1 MRLTDQVIE
10 EVDEQTTITSMR
22 RPDPRP
28 NVRDIF
34 AKEEDLSKEDKGEDS
49 QALLGAPP
57 PSAPVNVP
65 RSTQGA
71 HLQNLMRPS
80 AALSSSAPSQGAH
93 MSVASPSRFSDNFP
107 EVMLVDSFYYY
118 LVISPIKEII

>member
-22 RPDPRP
+22 RPEPRP

-34 AKEEDLSKEDKGEDS
+34 AKGEDLSKDPDTVDASE
-49 QALLGAPP
+49 ALLGAPP

-65 RSTQGA
+65 RSSLGA
-71 HLQNLMRPS
+71 HVPNSHRTS
-80 AALSSSAPSQGAH
+80 LSSSAPLHGGH
-93 MSVASPSRFSDNFP
+93 ISVASPSRFSDNFP
-107 EVMLVDSFYYY
+107 EVSSVA
-118 LVISPIKEII
+118 